1 MREYMT
7 VQGDCWDSI
16 SKKFYGTEKLI
27 HKLLFA
33 NPAESHVA
41 IFSAGTKLNIP
52 EINVDTHV
60 KNLPPWRRT

>member
-1 MREYMT
+1 MREYVT

-27 HKLLFA
+27 HKLMAENSEKSDIALF
-33 NPAESHVA
+33 SG
-41 IFSAGTKLNIP
+41 GTKLKIP
-52 EINVDTHV
+52 EINVDTQV